1 MAETPITPKQR
12 AHLLKIATYA
22 SVGTALLLVGAKGA
36 AWIITGSVSV
46 LASLIDSLMDTAT
59 SLINLL
65 AVRYALAPAD
75 AEHRFG
81 HGKAESLA
89 GIAQAMFIAASALFL
104 LLQAGDRLLHPAPL
118 KEISSGIGVMVF
130 AMVCTAV
137 LVAIQR
143 YVIKKTQSAAIR
155 ADSLHFVT
163 DFLTNGGTLLALI
176 LATAGWSNADPVL
189 AIAIGLYILYS
200 AKGIGVQAFHLL
212 MDHELPD
219 EQRTLIEKIAR
230 NHEAVR
236 GVHDLRTR
244 QSGQTVMIQLH
255 IELDGNMPLLQAHAI
270 SDEVELAIGQQ
281 FTGAD
286 VIIHQDPVRADPV
299 KHADQAYLHSHH

>member
-1 MAETPITPKQR
+1 MTETPITADQR
-12 AHLLKIATYA
+12 ARLLKIATYA

-89 GIAQAMFIAASALFL
+89 GIAQAMFIATSAGFL

-163 DFLTNGGTLLALI
+163 DFLTNGGTLLALF
-176 LATAGWSNADPVL
+176 LTTLGWSNADPVL

-219 EQRTLIEKIAR
+219 EQRALIEKIAR

-255 IELDGNMPLLQAHAI
+255 IELDDDMPLHQAHTI
-270 SDEVELAIGQQ
+270 SDQIELAIGQQ
-281 FTGAD
+281 FVGAD
-286 VIIHQDPVRADPV
+286 VIIHQDPVSAGSG
-299 KHADQAYLHSHH
+299 KHADQAYLHSHS